1 MCCTVSHQKGELDA
15 ESAVKLN
22 TRGSDWSRQV
32 MRHHLSVE
40 SPVHSVPLK
49 AHLAHI
55 RLGHLP

>member
-1 MCCTVSHQKGELDA
+1 MSHQKGELDA

-22 TRGSDWSRQV
+22 TRGSNWSRQV